1 MAQFA
6 TDSRGF
12 WPQNSALANCAVLSL
27 AVPEVR
33 AARALGRPS
42 ADRLQLNIRDGA
54 DGAKGDLTPR
64 PKRLMELRWAW
75 TRASASRTAR
85 RAFGFPRDRTMGH
98 PSADLLRQLD
108 DDSRRAAHVA
118 EPVAVVVVL

>member
-42 ADRLQLNIRDGA
+42 ADRLQLNMRDGA
-54 DGAKGDLTPR
+54 DGAKEDLTPR

-85 RAFGFPRDRTMGH
+85 RALADSHETEQWDTHQPIFSASSTMIPAGPRT
-98 PSADLLRQLD
+98 
-108 DDSRRAAHVA
+108 
-118 EPVAVVVVL
+118 